1 MPEVADHLAHIME
14 MECDECKP
22 SKGTNTLYDMFSEDG
37 EYNSLG
43 KDINS
48 LNKFAYFVSCHKEIL
63 DGNIPIMEDQCEFF
77 VLVISI
83 KEGCLHIL
91 CLL

>member
-43 KDINS
+43 EDINS
-48 LNKFAYFVSCHKEIL
+48 LILFHVTTKFL
-63 DGNIPIMEDQCEFF
+63 METFPRWKINVNFSFSQF
-77 VLVISI
+77 L
-83 KEGCLHIL
+83 
-91 CLL
+91 